1 MNNTTLFLSRSFQV
15 VMTVVVMALVVF
27 LSENAICGQ
36 EKQGQNTA
44 NFDAAWVARQ
54 CEKAKREILRDILP
68 PTETEVSY
76 KLLAEIN
83 VFRGR
88 NKMFLSQ
95 EEREK
100 WNERLKI
107 TDLDQKLRFE
117 GVSIDHID
125 ELLSILHGEE
135 PELSQAHFVRFRN
148 ALEKKRDWLV
158 QREQPSSP
166 NELET
171 FFDSLPELIGAFLE
185 SPDADGAIAIS
196 RAIVLM
202 TEAGCD
208 KELIVFLR
216 EKSNH
221 PNVKL
226 QVRSELMKLLFER
239 EIGES
244 VAVNE
249 NILGTLVRGSGQLDG
264 KLNAEFVPSG
274 DTAIIRV
281 TLAGKLNT
289 STVGANGPV
298 RVHSNNRTEIMTVK
312 DIVIGKKSITTT
324 LARTGAN
331 QHSQIGKVVY
341 TRPGPLVQMLA
352 PSQIRSRK
360 PASDAESERLT
371 KRRFNT
377 QVDNTIGEY
386 ITRFNKVLSKLN
398 AGRGNENDLRLQ
410 FDRLYTTENM
420 LFAEALAVGESHLAA
435 WKESPTIDANADLFL
450 QVHESVPYNVGD
462 CELNGKTL
470 VEEQIVAKLKEQFP
484 KLVNNIKFNGN
495 GEEQSLTVEF
505 GDSPIC
511 VTFADNNIKVAVETT
526 SIEREGNRYPG
537 MMLEFQFR
545 IENIKDGFQL
555 VADNAPEVLPIGFD
569 KENDRLTVR
578 ETTIRAIIMKKLDK
592 VFEKPI
598 EWTESTI
605 AGENGTLTLKPTH
618 LSTADGWLSI
628 GLEVVDWKPEQT
640 QTLLEPK

>member
-1 MNNTTLFLSRSFQV
+1 MNNTTLFLNRSFRA
-15 VMTVVVMALVVF
+15 VMTVVIMAVVVF
-27 LSENAICGQ
+27 LSKNVICGQ
-36 EKQGQNTA
+36 ENQGQNTA
-44 NFDAAWVARQ
+44 NFNAAWVAQQ

-68 PTETEVSY
+68 STETEVSY

-88 NKMFLSQ
+88 NKMLLSQ
-95 EEREK
+95 EECKK

-117 GVSIDHID
+117 GVTIDYVD
-125 ELLSILHGEE
+125 ELLSVLRGNE

-158 QREQPSSP
+158 QREQPSPP

-171 FFDSLPELIGAFLE
+171 FFDSLPDLIGAFLE
-185 SPDADGAIAIS
+185 SPNTDGATAIS
-196 RAIVLM
+196 RAIVSM
-202 TEAGCD
+202 TEAGCG
-208 KELIVFLR
+208 KELVAFLK

-226 QVRSELMKLLFER
+226 QLRSELMKLLFER
-239 EIGES
+239 EIGEP

-264 KLNAEFVPSG
+264 KLKAEFVPSD

-298 RVHSNNRTEIMTVK
+298 RVHSNNRTEITTVK
-312 DIVIGKKSITTT
+312 DIVIGKESITTT
-324 LARTGAN
+324 SAKTGAN

-341 TRPGPLVQMLA
+341 TRPGPLVQMIA
-352 PSQIRSRK
+352 PSQIRNRK

-371 KRRFNT
+371 KHRFNT
-377 QVDNTIGEY
+377 QVDKAVGEY
-386 ITRFNKVLSKLN
+386 TTRFNRMLSELT
-398 AGRGNENDLRLQ
+398 AGRGNGNDLHLQ
-410 FDRLYTTENM
+410 FGRLHTTENT
-420 LFAEALAVGESHLAA
+420 LFVEALAVGETHLAA
-435 WKESPTIDANADLFL
+435 WKESPAVEANADLLL
-450 QVHESVPYNVGD
+450 QLHESVPYNAGD
-462 CELNGKTL
+462 CELSGKTL

-484 KLVNNIKFNGN
+484 KLVDNLKLNGN

-505 GDSPIC
+505 GDSPIR
-511 VTFADNNIKVAVETT
+511 VTFADNNIKVVVETT
-526 SIEREGNRYPG
+526 SIEREGNSYPG

-545 IENIKDGFQL
+545 IENMKDGFRL
-555 VADNAPEVLPIGFD
+555 VADNSPEVLPIDFD
-569 KENDRLTVR
+569 KENDSLSVR
-578 ETTIRAIIMKKLDK
+578 ETAIRAIIMKKLDK
-592 VFEKPI
+592 AFEKPI

-605 AGENGTLTLKPTH
+605 DGENGTLTFKPTY
-618 LSTADGWLSI
+618 LSTADGWLSL
-628 GLEVVDWKPEQT
+628 GLDVVHWKPKQT
-640 QTLLEPK
+640 QALLEPK